1 MMISYNECGGTATN
15 ATDSVATAKQNNHIA
30 KRLRYIQYDLD
41 AKDFITKKYG
51 FYWYYVSMF
60 VFNEIQSH
68 INITNRNF
76 SKNTKLLGFGQCCFS
91 TKYIAN
97 NVNESKVRYE
107 MEFGKKTDNVIINE
121 TRKALKI
128 LEECDLIQDKVGD
141 VVTMN
146 LKMANSTANERTY
159 METLLNDL
167 GIDLSDGKTIKDAV
181 IEYFQRKNETI
192 IPTESKTIPIAEKNQ
207 IPKCDVTESNVKETA
222 VAEEKQEQ
230 LTETKP
236 TIPKCSVG
244 EEELENQVAE
254 KTSNATAISMDEI
267 RSMHYKLYSQE
278 RRFNGNTQPI
288 NDSEIMYKREQELSE
303 KVDINLAF

>member
-1 MMISYNECGGTATN
+1 MICKKNYSGGTATN
-15 ATDSVATAKQNNHIA
+15 ATESVATAKQNNNIA

-41 AKDFITKKYG
+41 AKDFITQKYG

-107 MEFGKKTDNVIINE
+107 CEFGKKTDNVIINE
-121 TRKALKI
+121 TRKALNI
-128 LEECDLIQDKVGD
+128 LKECNLIEDKVGD

-146 LKMANSTANERTY
+146 FKMANSTADERTY

-167 GIDLSDGKTIKDAV
+167 GIDLSNGKTIKDAV
-181 IEYFQRKNETI
+181 IEYFQRKKETI
-192 IPTESKTIPIAEKNQ
+192 MPTENKTIPIAEQ
-207 IPKCDVTESNVKETA
+207 
-222 VAEEKQEQ
+222 KQEQ
-230 LTETKP
+230 LTEMKP

-244 EEELENQVAE
+244 EEKLEKYDTKQNNTNDINELRE
-254 KTSNATAISMDEI
+254 
-267 RSMHYKLYSQE
+267 MHYKLYSQE
-278 RRFNGNTQPI
+278 TKRRKPSCM
-288 NDSEIMYKREQELSE
+288 SEEIYKREQEFNKE
-303 KVDINLAF
+303 VDIDLAF

>member
-1 MMISYNECGGTATN
+1 MSNYNECGVTATN
-15 ATDSVATAKQNNHIA
+15 ATESVATTKKNNNIA

-41 AKDFITKKYG
+41 AKDFITQKYG

-68 INITNRNF
+68 MNITNRNF

-91 TKYIAN
+91 TKYITN

-107 MEFGKKTDNVIINE
+107 CEFGKKTDNVIINE

-128 LEECDLIQDKVGD
+128 LEECDLIEDKVGD

-146 LKMANSTANERTY
+146 LKMANSTADERTY

-167 GIDLSDGKTIKDAV
+167 GIDLSNGKTIKDAV

-192 IPTESKTIPIAEKNQ
+192 IPTESKTIPIAEQ
-207 IPKCDVTESNVKETA
+207 
-222 VAEEKQEQ
+222 KQEQ

-244 EEELENQVAE
+244 EEELENQVVE
-254 KTSNATAISMDEI
+254 ETSNATAINMDEI
-267 RSMHYKLYSQE
+267 RGMSYKLYSQE
-278 RRFNGNTQPI
+278 RRLNGNPRPI
-288 NDSEIMYKREQELSE
+288 NDSEIMYKREQELSKE
-303 KVDINLAF
+303 VDIDLAF

>member
-1 MMISYNECGGTATN
+1 MIRRKKYSGGTATN
-15 ATDSVATAKQNNHIA
+15 ATESVATAKKNNNIA

-41 AKDFITKKYG
+41 AKDFITQKYG

-107 MEFGKKTDNVIINE
+107 CEFGKKTDNVIIHE
-121 TRKALKI
+121 TRKALNI
-128 LEECDLIQDKVGD
+128 LKECNLIEDKVGD

-146 LKMANSTANERTY
+146 LKMANSTADERTY

-167 GIDLSDGKTIKDAV
+167 GIDLSNGKTVKDAV
-181 IEYFQRKNETI
+181 IEYFQRKKETI
-192 IPTESKTIPIAEKNQ
+192 IPTENKTIPIAEQ
-207 IPKCDVTESNVKETA
+207 
-222 VAEEKQEQ
+222 KQEQ

-267 RSMHYKLYSQE
+267 RNMSYKLYSQE
-278 RRFNGNTQPI
+278 RMFNGNTQPI
-288 NDSEIMYKREQELSE
+288 NDSEIMYKREQELNK

>member
-1 MMISYNECGGTATN
+1 MFIRKNYSGGTATN
-15 ATDSVATAKQNNHIA
+15 ATESVATAKQNNNIA

-41 AKDFITKKYG
+41 AKDFITQKYG
-51 FYWYYVSMF
+51 FQWYYVSMF

-91 TKYIAN
+91 TKYIAD

-121 TRKALKI
+121 TRKALNI
-128 LEECDLIQDKVGD
+128 LKECNLIEDKVGD

-146 LKMANSTANERTY
+146 LKMANSTADERTY

-167 GIDLSDGKTIKDAV
+167 GIDLSNGKTIEDAV
-181 IEYFQRKNETI
+181 IEYFQRKKETI
-192 IPTESKTIPIAEKNQ
+192 MPTENKTIPIAEQKQ
-207 IPKCDVTESNVKETA
+207 EPKCDVTESNVKETA
-222 VAEEKQEQ
+222 VAEKNQEQ

-244 EEELENQVAE
+244 EEEFKKQTPIGKLKNELVCVP
-254 KTSNATAISMDEI
+254 TSESN
-267 RSMHYKLYSQE
+267 H
-278 RRFNGNTQPI
+278 F
-288 NDSEIMYKREQELSE
+288 
-303 KVDINLAF
+303 DINKVQNEVREEYFKQLHKANQHREYDDLAF